1 MFAAD
6 FGSALRDL
14 GNAEKSVK
22 SWDCDF
28 MGKILPDEPR
38 SAQRLHASLC
48 FIEQNGFEMP
58 ADALGGRVGE
68 YSCGPTSFCLEE
80 VLSTK
85 PAKLCI
91 ECRHSSSSL
100 LRGFSCDLATSQCVC
115 GERELAATKC
125 ATTQDCSLVD
135 SVCNVQASFYKDS
148 YSAQLCLD
156 SPGRSYCMKR
166 NMHDG
171 VGTCTSLV
179 NEPANLMPTCQ
190 VISLTAVQ
198 RSFTEDKCLGY
209 GQDLQSSAGGVLL
222 SETFVFPCLDI
233 VALGQ
238 VYKMACIRII
248 LDTTIQNSILSFL
261 TYNILSTP
269 AFGFSNTRRQRR
281 LLSESLDLPT
291 MPRNTMSTAMLSMF
305 VQQSV
310 DRIHAITG
318 TCRTTLQLCA
328 LPLQDSEC
336 ITCARLWWLA
346 NFTMTTHTNTTQSNW
361 ADNSFILPSAVCDT
375 DLLDVRHA
383 IVLLAHNSGLLPR
396 ILQRAPHGVLLLFQD
411 WLQDD
416 STYHIVTRFMRRPIL
431 IVDDFVYGLMQS
443 MRPSRAPLQAA
454 VDRNAK
460 ARCST
465 LANETNSIEVKSG
478 RRLLQQENVAIDP
491 VPAAQIVDTRTSLSK
506 TRDTAIKQLHAAAP
520 FFDVDSF
527 GKIFGDVTARNKQLP
542 DDLATILTE
551 TFSDAFDSPDASSC
565 MLSFGT
571 VQNDIIM
578 NFARVL
584 AKDGWTVKPV
594 CTRTQLLAFSK
605 SIPVCPI
612 LTAPFT
618 RAYTNT
624 LIIAEYYAHM
634 VSSTCLTNMSVSC
647 MKKPEFDETGIINA
661 LPRLSKDPKFTNQTL
676 QDLAE
681 EKDVISYYILRFF
694 YAITDFVS
702 FDRTSM
708 MASVMAFA
716 STDALY
722 DKVVRDGMV
731 RRNEYSIGR
740 LLHDYFNCNL
750 AQTIS
755 CDRKNM
761 SLLPVLASL
770 FIVISIIHF
779 VLPIPSVLSFFL
791 WTLGL
796 TYGVVY
802 MCYNFSPLCS
812 PRIPTCMGNGLYE
825 MMQQLLPLRIQ
836 IPATLYHADKCNSDL
851 TMKPEFAV
859 LFPGFACG
867 KTCLHA
873 PYKMKDVISVLIAF
887 ETWIRYG
894 RAVYLETILT
904 RFNFILP
911 YAMTADYIAVIDQYG
926 LDIHKNVDGYVLGF
940 VTCIFFNFY
949 KLIAFFIV
957 ITIFLPFF
965 LNLVFS
971 MVTFFGVLVLK
982 YSFFAYGTDIYANMH

>member
-1 MFAAD
+1 V
-6 FGSALRDL
+6 
-14 GNAEKSVK
+14 NA
-22 SWDCDF
+22 WDCDF
-28 MGKILPDEPR
+28 LGKILPDEVR
-38 SAQRLHASLC
+38 QAQQLHASLC

-115 GERELAATKC
+115 GERELSATRC
-125 ATTQDCSLVD
+125 ATTDDCGLVD
-135 SVCNVQASFYKDS
+135 SVCDVQASFYKDS

-171 VGTCTSLV
+171 IGKCTSFV
-179 NEPANLMPTCQ
+179 NEPVNLMPTCQ
-190 VISLTAVQ
+190 QIALTAIQ

-238 VYKMACIRII
+238 VYKVACMRII
-248 LDTTIQNSILSFL
+248 LDTTIQNSMLSFL

-269 AFGFSNTRRQRR
+269 AFGFSNAPRQRR
-281 LLSESLDLPT
+281 LLSASTEPPV
-291 MPRNTMSTAMLSMF
+291 MPQTQISTTMLSLF

-318 TCRTTLQLCA
+318 TCRTTLQVCA

-336 ITCARLWWLA
+336 VACARFWWLA
-346 NFTMTTHTNTTQSNW
+346 NFTMRTPMQTTQS
-361 ADNSFILPSAVCDT
+361 AIRDT
-375 DLLDVRHA
+375 DLLDVRQV
-383 IVLLAHNSGLLPR
+383 IVLLAQNPTLIPR
-396 ILQRAPHGVLLLFQD
+396 ILQRVPHGALVLFQD

-416 STYHIVTRFMRRPIL
+416 STYHVVVRFMRRPVL
-431 IVDDFVYGLMQS
+431 IVDDFVYGFIQS
-443 MRPSRAPLQAA
+443 MMPSRAPLQAA

-460 ARCST
+460 ARNST
-465 LANETNSIEVKSG
+465 STNEHQSVPVISG
-478 RRLLQQENVAIDP
+478 RRLLQRESVASDRSLE
-491 VPAAQIVDTRTSLSK
+491 AEIVDTRASLSK

-527 GKIFGDVTARNKQLP
+527 GEIFGDVTARNKQLP

-571 VQNDIIM
+571 VQNGIIM

-584 AKDGWTVKPV
+584 AKDGWTIKPV
-594 CTRTQLLAFSK
+594 CTRSQLLTFSK

-624 LIIAEYYAHM
+624 LILAEYYAHM

-647 MKKPEFDETGIINA
+647 MKTPEFDETGIINA
-661 LPRLSKDPKFTNQTL
+661 LPRLSKDPKYTNQTL
-676 QDLAE
+676 QDLAD
-681 EKDVISYYILRFF
+681 EKDIISYYILRFF
-694 YAITDFVS
+694 YAITDLVS

-708 MASVMAFA
+708 MASVMAFT

-722 DKVVRDGMV
+722 DDVVREGMV
-731 RRNEYSIGR
+731 HRNEYSIGR
-740 LLHDYFNCNL
+740 LLHDYFNCDL
-750 AQTIS
+750 QQTIS

-761 SLLPVLASL
+761 SLLPVVASL
-770 FIVISIIHF
+770 FIVISILHF

-791 WTLGL
+791 WTFGL

-802 MCYNFSPLCS
+802 MSYNFSPLCS

-825 MMQQLLPLRIQ
+825 MMQQVLPLRIQ
-836 IPATLYHADKCNSDL
+836 IPSTLYHADKCNSDL

-873 PYKMKDVISVLIAF
+873 PYKMKDVVSVLIAF

-894 RAVYLETILT
+894 RAVYFEMLLT

-911 YAMTADYIAVIDQYG
+911 HAMTAEYIAVIDQYG
-926 LDIHKNVDGYVLGF
+926 VDIHKNLDGYVLGF

-957 ITIFLPFF
+957 LTIFLPFF

-971 MVTFFGVLVLK
+971 LVTFFGVLVLK